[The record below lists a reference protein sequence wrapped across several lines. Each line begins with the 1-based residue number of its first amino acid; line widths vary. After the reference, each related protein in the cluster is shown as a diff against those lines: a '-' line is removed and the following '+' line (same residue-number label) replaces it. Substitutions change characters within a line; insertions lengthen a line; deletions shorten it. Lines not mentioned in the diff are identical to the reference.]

1 MNGRT
6 LSIFSFLVLLL
17 LLASLLLSTSC
28 DGLLPDINTPL
39 GQQSMLEP
47 GQAVLVTDE
56 QLSIRFKEVLNDS
69 RCPTGVTCIWA
80 GQIACL
86 LEVTYQDTPNDLVI
100 TEMGS
105 GPGTAD
111 FNGYTFAF
119 NVQPYPQAGKTI
131 NSSDYRLMLTV
142 NRS

>member
-1 MNGRT
+1 
-6 LSIFSFLVLLL
+6 
-17 LLASLLLSTSC
+17 
-28 DGLLPDINTPL
+28 
-39 GQQSMLEP
+39 MLEP